1 MVKQYKGSK
10 NGLFFTPD
18 EALCEW
24 LHHAQQGFDHA
35 EWADLM
41 YAFRHPHKLGVGVVT
56 RHDVLV
62 ELVLL
67 GLFQTRYN
75 ARFPNSKYATE
86 KREYRV
92 VCENKQIHPHTV
104 CMDIFPNDDD
114 DGGDDTD
121 TENRHIQPHDEG
133 MVKKWYDF
141 THDDHKK
148 DDDDV

>member
-1 MVKQYKGSK
+1 MAKQYKGSK
-10 NGLFFTPD
+10 HGLFFTPD

-24 LHHAQQGFDHA
+24 LYHAQQGFDHA
-35 EWADLM
+35 EWAELM
-41 YAFRHPHKLGVGVVT
+41 YAFRHPHKLGGGVVT

-86 KREYRV
+86 KREYRA

-104 CMDIFPNDDD
+104 CMDIFPND
-114 DGGDDTD
+114 
-121 TENRHIQPHDEG
+121 HDERN
-133 MVKKWYDF
+133 
-141 THDDHKK
+141 
-148 DDDDV
+148 DDDV